1 MQQTTE
7 AIPMASRVHE
17 QTRRFSRLV
26 RAGSVIIALGFVA
39 GGCQRTLFKSSD
51 NRTQFD
57 TTDQM
62 RRRNV
67 PLVEPDE
74 FGNPQPAL
82 RARLGR
88 RN

>member
-1 MQQTTE
+1 M
-7 AIPMASRVHE
+7 I
-17 QTRRFSRLV
+17 QTRTPILRLPPRPMQRCSAPAWIV
-26 RAGSVIIALGFVA
+26 LVCVLGGQVVI
-39 GGCQRTLFKSSD
+39 GGCQRTLFRASD

-67 PLVEPDE
+67 PLVEVDE

-88 RN
+88 RR